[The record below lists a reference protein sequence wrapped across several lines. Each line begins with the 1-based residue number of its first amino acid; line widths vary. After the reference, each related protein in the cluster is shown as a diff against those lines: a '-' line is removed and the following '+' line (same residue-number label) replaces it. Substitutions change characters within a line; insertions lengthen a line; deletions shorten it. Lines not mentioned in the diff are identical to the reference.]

1 MKAAGNFYYKNF
13 QYAALISIGIAVLLF
28 AGSFLFGKTDFF
40 LLINGDGGQVAD
52 FIFKWLTYAGD
63 GALWFGWLI
72 FLALTRKWKL
82 LPLLVT
88 AVLLSTLFTQ
98 LSKKLILP
106 GELRPSAAIAQKEL
120 IHVVEGVTIHS
131 QNSFPSGHT
140 ATAFSLALLIVLLV
154 PGRFVIFPAITVAA
168 LAGYS
173 RVYLAQHFPLDVAA
187 GIVAAV
193 VSVYLSI
200 KVQQLFEKK
209 WQQ

>member
-1 MKAAGNFYYKNF
+1 MKATGNFYYKNF

-40 LLINGDGGQVAD
+40 LLLNGDGGQSAD
-52 FIFKWLTYAGD
+52 FFFKWITYVGD

-72 FLALTRKWKL
+72 FLALTRKWKW
-82 LPLLVT
+82 LPLLIS
-88 AVLLSTLFTQ
+88 AVLLTTLFTQ

-106 GELRPSAAIAQKEL
+106 NELRPTAAIAQKEL
-120 IHVVEGVTIHS
+120 IHVVDGVTIHGH
-131 QNSFPSGHT
+131 NSFPSGHT
-140 ATAFSLALLIVLLV
+140 TTAFSLALLIVLLV
-154 PGRFVIFPAITVAA
+154 PGRFVIFPAIAVAA

-193 VSVYLSI
+193 LSVYLSV
-200 KVQQLFEKK
+200 KVQQQFEKK
-209 WQQ
+209 WQS

>member
-1 MKAAGNFYYKNF
+1 MQATGNLNYKNF
-13 QYAALISIGIAVLLF
+13 QYAALISMGIAILLF
-28 AGSFLFGKTDFF
+28 AGSLLFGKEGFF
-40 LLINGDGGQVAD
+40 LLINGDGGRVAD
-52 FIFKWLTYAGD
+52 FFFKWFTYAGD

-72 FLALTRKWKL
+72 YLALTRKWKL
-82 LPLLVT
+82 LPLLIT

-120 IHVVEGVTIHS
+120 IHVVEGVTIHGH
-131 QNSFPSGHT
+131 NSFPSGHT
-140 ATAFSLALLIVLLV
+140 TTAFSLALLIVLLV

-187 GIVAAV
+187 GIVAAII
-193 VSVYLSI
+193 SVYLSI
-200 KVQQLFEKK
+200 KVQQQFEKK

>member
-1 MKAAGNFYYKNF
+1 MKATGNFYYKNF

-40 LLINGDGGQVAD
+40 LLLNGDGGQSAD
-52 FIFKWLTYAGD
+52 FFFKWITYAGD

-72 FLALTRKWKL
+72 FLALTRKWKW
-82 LPLLVT
+82 LPLLIS
-88 AVLLSTLFTQ
+88 AVLLTTLFTQ

-106 GELRPSAAIAQKEL
+106 NELRPTAAIAQKEL
-120 IHVVEGVTIHS
+120 IHVVDGVTIHGH
-131 QNSFPSGHT
+131 NSFPSGHT
-140 ATAFSLALLIVLLV
+140 TTAFSLALLIVLLV
-154 PGRFVIFPAITVAA
+154 PGRFVIFPAIAVAA

-193 VSVYLSI
+193 LSVYLSV
-200 KVQQLFEKK
+200 KVQQQFEKK
-209 WQQ
+209 WQS